1 MNENGP
7 WTIGELSDLVL
18 RVLHSSGLLEAD
30 YAGQPNGRVSS
41 IPQERTIRWY
51 ASIGL
56 LDKPLT
62 MRGRTALY
70 GRRHLCQLVAIKRL
84 QAQGRSVAQVQE
96 DLLGATD
103 ATLEGIAHLPKE
115 LLDASWKY
123 EPETGRSTFTLS
135 RRPRFWAGGEG
146 DADSV
151 GRGET
156 FETVARAARIVG
168 DSADDD
174 SVTFEEG
181 GEGEENGESGAEA
194 KSEAPAAGTERWAGP
209 GREIAAASSPAREAA
224 GAGQS
229 GAEAGAGASPAVA
242 RAGAETG
249 VTPAA
254 TRAGGA
260 VGGAGLD
267 AGVGR
272 GARAARR
279 TTAAAEGA
287 QGTESARGTEDAR
300 ATAGGRGAHG
310 TERARGAEG
319 ARGADGA
326 EGARVAQDTR
336 SAGGARSVG
345 GVRSAEGAEGARVAR
360 GARSV
365 GGAWGAQGAWGIEGA
380 QGAESSGVVPAV
392 RLGSGVTVLL
402 GAATRP
408 LNAEDLERL
417 EEAAGPLLALLRGR
431 GLDGPNPGGT
441 HDEHTS

>member
-51 ASIGL
+51 ASLGL

-115 LLDASWKY
+115 LLDASWEY
-123 EPETGRSTFTLS
+123 EPTTGTSTFTLS
-135 RRPRFWAGGEG
+135 RRPRFWAGGE
-146 DADSV
+146 DDDDSV

-156 FETVARAARIVG
+156 FEAVARAARIVG

-174 SVTFEEG
+174 SVTSADDDTVTFEE
-181 GEGEENGESGAEA
+181 EA
-194 KSEAPAAGTERWAGP
+194 TATSR
-209 GREIAAASSPAREAA
+209 PARKAA
-224 GAGQS
+224 GAGPS
-229 GAEAGAGASPAVA
+229 EAGAGSS
-242 RAGAETG
+242 GTG
-249 VTPAA
+249 VGAAPAA
-254 TRAGGA
+254 ARAGGA
-260 VGGAGLD
+260 VTGAGLG
-267 AGVGR
+267 AGGGK
-272 GARAARR
+272 GARVARR
-279 TTAAAEGA
+279 AAATAAAEGA
-287 QGTESARGTEDAR
+287 QGTVGARGAQSAQGTE
-300 ATAGGRGAHG
+300 GGRGAHG
-310 TERARGAEG
+310 IHGARGIRAARDAEGAWGAHGPRGAEG
-319 ARGADGA
+319 A
-326 EGARVAQDTR
+326 
-336 SAGGARSVG
+336 
-345 GVRSAEGAEGARVAR
+345 
-360 GARSV
+360 
-365 GGAWGAQGAWGIEGA
+365 
-380 QGAESSGVVPAV
+380 GVVPAV
-392 RLGSGVTVLL
+392 RLGSGVTLLL

-408 LNAEDLERL
+408 VNAEDLERL

-431 GLDGPNPGGT
+431 GLDGPDPGGT
-441 HDEHTS
+441 RDEHTS